1 MFNSIRRFY
10 NQNRK
15 QIILAVVIVVCV
27 ILMIRLANYFAEQNL
42 KKQNGNNGNT
52 SSQLGSKSPNVI
64 HTDPII
70 SDKEIDETVAYDNQ
84 KLINDFISACNDR
97 KIDDAYNYLS
107 SSCKNKIFPSI
118 DEFTSKYYNPIFNT
132 KKEYNIENWISSG
145 EVYTYRITFVNDI
158 LSSGTISDNI
168 EDYITVI
175 TEEGEKKLN
184 VFRFINNISN
194 NKTAENKVI
203 KIEVID
209 KDIYD
214 DYEIYNIKA
223 TNKSEN
229 AIMINRCEDND
240 GIYVQYLGN
249 DEKYTAFITEIYE
262 QNLVLQKNQTKYLSI
277 KINKIY
283 NGKTNANNIIFSDII
298 NNKDVFDNTE
308 DKNNYTDISTLK
320 INL

>member
-184 VFRFINNISN
+184 VFRFINNISI